1 MHKKPT
7 IEDIARLAGVS
18 RGTVSRV
25 LNHRPDVDRQTRAR
39 VLRVIEEQGYV
50 PSLTAAGLAGG
61 RNRLIG
67 MLVPVFTWPILG
79 ELVRG
84 ITEILNR
91 TSYELVLYTFND
103 EDLTRDR
110 RDIINRLL
118 ATQLTAG
125 LLAAFPP
132 APSTHLTQLYPHGV
146 PAVLLDHPP
155 EQVTPSVP
163 PPHPPAP
170 TPPPHPPIP

>member
-61 RNRLIG
+61 RNRLG
-67 MLVPVFTWPILG
+67 
-79 ELVRG
+79 
-84 ITEILNR
+84 
-91 TSYELVLYTFND
+91 
-103 EDLTRDR
+103 
-110 RDIINRLL
+110 
-118 ATQLTAG
+118 
-125 LLAAFPP
+125 
-132 APSTHLTQLYPHGV
+132 
-146 PAVLLDHPP
+146 
-155 EQVTPSVP
+155 
-163 PPHPPAP
+163 
-170 TPPPHPPIP
+170 

>member
-61 RNRLIG
+61 RHRLIG
-67 MLVPVFTWPILG
+67 MLVPVFTSKMRSSPSGWPSPPRAHKTSWRVWPTTWPTIP
-79 ELVRG
+79 
-84 ITEILNR
+84 NR
-91 TSYELVLYTFND
+91 
-103 EDLTRDR
+103 
-110 RDIINRLL
+110 
-118 ATQLTAG
+118 
-125 LLAAFPP
+125 
-132 APSTHLTQLYPHGV
+132 
-146 PAVLLDHPP
+146 
-155 EQVTPSVP
+155 
-163 PPHPPAP
+163 
-170 TPPPHPPIP
+170 

>member
-61 RNRLIG
+61 RNRPIG
-67 MLVPVFTWPILG
+67 LLGPPLTWPILG
-79 ELVRG
+79 ELARG
-84 ITEILNR
+84 IHEILNR
-91 TSYELVLYTFND
+91 TSFGLGLYTIND
-103 EDLTRDR
+103 ADL
-110 RDIINRLL
+110 N
-118 ATQLTAG
+118 
-125 LLAAFPP
+125 
-132 APSTHLTQLYPHGV
+132 
-146 PAVLLDHPP
+146 
-155 EQVTPSVP
+155 
-163 PPHPPAP
+163 PHPRA
-170 TPPPHPPIP
+170 IL

>member
-125 LLAAFPP
+125 LLAAYPGDLSTPLTELPP
-132 APSTHLTQLYPHGV
+132 QGV
-146 PAVLLDHPP
+146 PAAILA
-155 EQVTPSVP
+155 
-163 PPHPPAP
+163 PHPQPATPWSPPATP
-170 TPPPHPPIP
+170 TPASPPVT